1 MLSDI
6 YRKIIAALCLLV
18 LCFVLASCGN
28 GEKDGAFLRIGMI
41 EEPRTLNIWLASDA
55 NSRKVISLIY
65 QPLYTYDP
73 DTLDLAP
80 WLAQSMPEYDPE
92 TMSYTVQLRPAKWSD
107 GTDVTAHDVVF
118 TVDLIKD
125 FQVPRY
131 YSQWQ
136 FVTKTEAIDEKT
148 VRFYLA
154 EPRAI
159 FLTRTLVNYIVPK
172 SQWAPIAEKA
182 KTMANPLIA
191 LMNARVEKPLG
202 SGPYVLAQWREG
214 AFLHLVKNNHF
225 FGSGIEISNR
235 KLGPHADAI
244 LFKIYGT
251 ADVGVLALKK
261 DTIDFFWWSIQPGY
275 IEDLEKDENTKVYL
289 SDRSALYYM
298 GFNVRKPPFSDP
310 AFRRAANTVI
320 DKDFIIERVL
330 QGYAARMDS
339 IVPAENIFWY
349 AENPPRYGQGLSRED
364 RIRKAHRLLSENG
377 YTWETAPVNR
387 SGEIVT
393 PSRILLPDGRPMDD
407 FTILTPPAD
416 YDPARATCGVI
427 IQEWLKDLG
436 IPASARPMSFGALL
450 QRVKDRHDFDTF
462 ILGYGQLALDPDYLR
477 SFFHSANNR
486 PGGWNMSGYSNPEFD
501 RLADESVR
509 AMDPRMRQELIR
521 KMQQVVMEDV
531 PYIPLYNPAAIEAVG
546 EKRFT
551 GWEQMIDGI
560 GNIWSICRVKSAE
573 ADM

>member
-1 MLSDI
+1 MLSDVN
-6 YRKIIAALCLLV
+6 RKTAARFCLLAV
-18 LCFVLASCGN
+18 CLLLVSCG
-28 GEKDGAFLRIGMI
+28 GETDGAYLRIGLI

-92 TMSYTVQLRPAKWSD
+92 TISYTVRLRPAKWSD
-107 GTDVTAHDVVF
+107 GTPVTAHDVVF

-136 FVTKTEAIDEKT
+136 FVEKAIAIDEKT
-148 VRFYLA
+148 VRFFLK

-159 FLTRTLVNYIVPK
+159 FLTRTLVNYIVPR
-172 SQWAPIAEKA
+172 SQWGPIAEQA
-182 KTMANPLIA
+182 KNMKNPVVA
-191 LMNARVEKPLG
+191 LMNARLDNPLG
-202 SGPYVLAQWREG
+202 SGPYVLKQWREG
-214 AFLHLVKNNHF
+214 AYLHLEKNEHF
-225 FGSGIEISNR
+225 FGRDLEISRR

-251 ADVGVLALKK
+251 ADVAVLALKK

-275 IEDLEKDENTKVYL
+275 IEDLEKGKHTKVYL

-298 GFNVRKPPFSDP
+298 GFNVRKTPFSDP
-310 AFRRAANTVI
+310 ALRRAVNILI

-330 QGYAARMDS
+330 QGYATRMDS
-339 IVPAENIFWY
+339 IVPSENVFWY
-349 AENPPRYGQGLSRED
+349 AEDLPLYGRGLSRTE
-364 RIRKAHRLLSENG
+364 RIKKAHGVLSENG
-377 YTWETAPVNR
+377 YTWNIPPVND
-387 SGEIVT
+387 SGNLVS
-393 PSRILLPDGRPMDD
+393 PSRIILPDGRPMDD

-436 IPASARPMSFGALL
+436 IPASTRPMSFSAML

-462 ILGYGQLALDPDYLR
+462 ILGYGQLSLDPDYLR

-521 KMQQVVMEDV
+521 EMQQVVMEDV

-546 EKRFT
+546 GKRFT

-560 GNIWSICRVKSAE
+560 GNIWSICRVKPE
-573 ADM
+573 TGEM